1 MLRLDNLSRRG
12 LIFFCM
18 KANKWFLLFLA
29 VCLVFSLAACG
40 GGGGGSDTTA
50 DNGNGDDPAGG
61 GNGGGNG
68 GDNGGGSGGGN
79 SAPAGPW
86 LCFTALKA
94 GSTVSTTN
102 VYGTVTYTPS
112 IEFSTDGE
120 NWEPFDLNTGDDA
133 TNTKVT
139 LANAGDKVYLRATET
154 NDSFSADGKC
164 IKFTM
169 KGSIAASGN
178 VMSLLDKTCTS
189 TTIPCDNCFSRLF
202 SGCSALKTAPELP
215 AVDLTNNC
223 YDYMFYWCTDLTTAP
238 RLPAMTLASHCYS
251 RMFYNCSSLT
261 EPPVLPA
268 TTLAEYCYNCMFQQC
283 YSLQTAPVLPVKVLK
298 DSCYSGMF
306 YSCTSLTEAPNLP
319 ATTLANSCYGSM
331 FGECEKLQTAP
342 VLPAATLVDYCY
354 KNMFS
359 GCSNLNSIT
368 VHFMDWDVATD
379 ATSHWV
385 RDVADSG
392 EFHCPAGLID
402 HDPLLDSDFG
412 EDKIPKNSSYKWT
425 VITDVPEP
433 AP

>member
-1 MLRLDNLSRRG
+1 
-12 LIFFCM
+12 M
-18 KANKWFLLFLA
+18 KANKWLLLFLA

-40 GGGGGSDTTA
+40 GGGGGSDTAA
-50 DNGNGDDPAGG
+50 DNGDDPAGG
-61 GNGGGNG
+61 GNGGN
-68 GDNGGGSGGGN
+68 GGGN

-86 LCFTALKA
+86 LCFTALTA

-120 NWEPFDLNTGDDA
+120 NWEPFALNNVDPAMNKT
-133 TNTKVT
+133 VT
-139 LANAGDKVYLRATET
+139 LANAGDKVYLRATGT

-169 KGSIAASGN
+169 TGSIAASGN

-189 TTIPCDNCFSRLF
+189 TTIPCNNCFSRLF
-202 SGCSALKTAPELP
+202 SSCSALKTAPELP

-268 TTLAEYCYNCMFQQC
+268 TTLADSCYKNMFFQC
-283 YSLQTAPVLPVKVLK
+283 YSLQTTSVLPATTLA

-306 YSCTSLTEAPNLP
+306 FKCTNLTMAHDLP
-319 ATTLANSCYGSM
+319 ATTLANGCYGDM

-368 VHFMDWDVATD
+368 VNFMDWDVATD
-379 ATSHWV
+379 ATSDWV
-385 RDVADSG
+385 NGVAGSG
-392 EFHCPAGLID
+392 EFHCCINLVPNPSVPANFDDSKVPAGWTID
-402 HDPLLDSDFG
+402 
-412 EDKIPKNSSYKWT
+412 NSL
-425 VITDVPEP
+425 PEP